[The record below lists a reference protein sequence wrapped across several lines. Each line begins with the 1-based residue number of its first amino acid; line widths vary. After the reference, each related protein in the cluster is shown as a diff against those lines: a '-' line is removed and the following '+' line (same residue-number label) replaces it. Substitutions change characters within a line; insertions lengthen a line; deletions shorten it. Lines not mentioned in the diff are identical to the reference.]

1 MELARERRRENGE
14 GVGLYT
20 VVVNFG
26 VLKYFLS
33 LKNCN
38 TFGNVYIFSINV
50 LVGYSE
56 RLLQGNQNY
65 KSLINLVRLTFMFWQ
80 GTLLYF
86 CLVLYY
92 T

>member
-1 MELARERRRENGE
+1 MELARDRRRENGE
-14 GVGLYT
+14 GVELYT

-26 VLKYFLS
+26 VKYFLS

-38 TFGNVYIFSINV
+38 TFDNVYIFSINV

>member
-26 VLKYFLS
+26 VKYFLS
-33 LKNCN
+33 QKNCN
-38 TFGNVYIFSINV
+38 TFDNVYIFSIIV